1 MCLNKLKK
9 LKFSLGEEDN
19 TLLHKSSLVDMK
31 KAVCYNEAFR
41 ECTKA
46 TVKFFFCRKSKEQNL
61 M

>member
-31 KAVCYNEAFR
+31 KAVCYNEAFC

-46 TVKFFFCRKSKEQNL
+46 TVKFFLVENPKNKT
-61 M
+61 

>member
-1 MCLNKLKK
+1 MCLNKSKK

-31 KAVCYNEAFR
+31 KPVCYNEAFR

-46 TVKFFFCRKSKEQNL
+46 TVKFFFVENPKNKT
-61 M
+61 